1 VLTANGTAFR
11 GNFLATGSLGCLSP
25 STDRDARLRIANAKD
40 FGRDNSWPQGYQS
53 VNRALVPPLATSGQ
67 IAITQRLALALAPDV
82 RAQGN
87 MAAAPAL
94 DVDMTI
100 AANVLRNL
108 AASLGIEIDQTS
120 AIRAVGNMSSL
131 IDLLGRPSAVD
142 VSQEVW
148 NGFQMDGMSAADA
161 FRIMLAALAGKVSG
175 AASTTVTIRA
185 ADDSKPRIVA
195 TVDAD
200 GNRTAVTLDGG

>member
-1 VLTANGTAFR
+1 MLTANGTPFR
-11 GNFLATGSLGCLSP
+11 ANFLGAGSLGALAP

-40 FGRDNSWPQGYQS
+40 NGRDSSWPQGYQS
-53 VNRALVPPLATSGQ
+53 VLRALVPPLATSGQ
-67 IAITQRLALALAPDV
+67 LAITQRLALDLAPDV

-100 AANVLRNL
+100 AANVLQNL
-108 AASLGIEIDQTS
+108 AAEVGIDIDLTA
-120 AIRAVGNMSSL
+120 AIRAVANMSAL
-131 IDLLGRPSAVD
+131 VDMLGRPSAVD

-148 NGFQMDGMSAADA
+148 NGFQMDGMSAAEA

-175 AASTTVTIRA
+175 AAGTTVTIRA
-185 ADDSKPRIVA
+185 ADDSKDRIVA
-195 TVDAD
+195 TVDAN
-200 GNRTAVTLDGG
+200 GNRSAVTLDGA